1 MRVRTRGRAG
11 LRRLSTGGFRL
22 RLGYP
27 GALQDADGTNETLN
41 VDLSTSYEVN
51 DHLTISLE
59 GLNLTDEAND
69 QFTDTHANR
78 VVVYTHTG
86 RQVFLGA
93 RYKF

>member
-1 MRVRTRGRAG
+1 MTI
-11 LRRLSTGGFRL
+11 
-22 RLGYP
+22 
-27 GALQDADGTNETLN
+27 QDADGTNETLN
-41 VDLSTSYEVN
+41 LDLSTSYAFN

-69 QFTDTHANR
+69 QFTDTQSNR
-78 VVVYTHTG
+78 MVVYTHTG

>member
-1 MRVRTRGRAG
+1 VPAANA
-11 LRRLSTGGFRL
+11 
-22 RLGYP
+22 P
-27 GALQDADGTNETLN
+27 AIQDADGTNETLN

-69 QFTDTHANR
+69 QFTDTH
-78 VVVYTHTG
+78 TG
-86 RQVFLGA
+86 RQVFVGA